1 MNPQLSLKAK
11 LSRSY
16 LNQTTIPLLICLWVL
31 FIISQILD
39 REGVTAKQELQQS
52 CKGIEITA
60 NSLAST
66 PMFIANGFNRQMTS
80 IIKGSEKQSIQ
91 LIIFT
96 MTLIKKLILYIL
108 FRYQRVM
115 ECVLFLSL
123 SAGANMVSQSAADVT
138 NFVNVQMADISRELN
153 SGLDGIN
160 SKLKGISDQTSKI
173 NVLGKSLDLGI
184 SEVLPVRFPGV
195 TDKLHMK
202 LPDSLEQSLKN
213 FKVPTL
219 DELEKKVGDLLS
231 TPFDDLT
238 KKMTN
243 AITAKFEESDIK
255 FKKQIDI
262 LPVPKPVTSIQFCDT
277 ILPTK
282 TVDKVVDAL
291 KQGTNY
297 GLICIAIAIFGSL
310 VYYSIF
316 IYFRHRN
323 DRNRVKIIQEQVR
336 STSSFPKTNQ
346 EMTAKQIYFSVK
358 HPLVYDIV
366 NGERLKRFLGKRSI
380 ARLQWFLTYI
390 SDPIAWMCILI
401 GIFGII
407 TLKLQLVLIEGAFKK
422 VYPILK
428 DDLQTVT
435 SSIMG
440 KMNSALDNSIGP
452 YLKEMNQQ
460 VDLIQESINGIMGDF
475 VNETVE
481 IVDRSIATI
490 FSSFNKEMENI
501 LGPVPPLKNAL
512 ESFGTC
518 VIGNS
523 SWLNSDTTQILKN
536 QTRINISRPGQE
548 DFQLNVSQLM
558 NLTNTVLRFDQL
570 ESKSTETATLYF
582 SNILN
587 NLKSRYEST
596 IRYQIIPFQLS
607 LAIGLSLMVFGAIRC
622 LRDIIFN
629 K

>member
-39 REGVTAKQELQQS
+39 REGATARQELQQS

-138 NFVNVQMADISRELN
+138 KFVNVQMADISRELN

-243 AITAKFEESDIK
+243 AITVKFEESDIK

-523 SWLNSDTTQILKN
+523 SWLNSDTIQILKN

-548 DFQLNVSQLM
+548 DFQLSVSQLM
-558 NLTNTVLRFDQL
+558 NLTNTILRFDQL

-607 LAIGLSLMVFGAIRC
+607 LVIGLSLIVFGAIRC